1 MSPKKSKALKKKNK
15 KGDEPNEWRLHDLY
29 APGVSSSRIVTRS
42 QTAFVRIKNSKSDLD
57 LFADPDRHQPP
68 GQPHLMEI
76 MKGKYGAIPRTI
88 MTRSS
93 ARHLS
98 ESKELCRMMEMY
110 KNYAPSAPEEP
121 SLPST

>member
-1 MSPKKSKALKKKNK
+1 MPPKKSKALKKKDK
-15 KGDEPNEWRLHDLY
+15 KGDGPNDWRLHDLY

-42 QTAFVRIKNSKSDLD
+42 QTAFNRIKNSKSDLD

-68 GQPHLMEI
+68 GQPHIMEI

-88 MTRSS
+88 MIRSS

-110 KNYAPSAPEEP
+110 KSYVPPTPEDAE
-121 SLPST
+121 LPST